1 MGNTKAPNTDMEKT
15 RKRVIADYK
24 KGAKPKELS
33 EKYGLS
39 VNTVKSWINRY
50 KSKNPPAEPG
60 APSAPAPRKP
70 GAPPGNTNAIGNNGG
85 APLGNTNALKH
96 GGYSRIFWD
105 TLDDEEKQMLEELDY
120 DGEQLLLDEISLL
133 SVRERRIMKS
143 IQKHKEAKGGQAVA
157 GIVRSEEKR
166 EFANDEEKRI
176 YEDRMADEVDSGKR
190 LPGRSY
196 RLTTTTEA
204 TYDIIHRLEEAL
216 TRCQAQ
222 KQKCI
227 ESLNKLRIE
236 RGDDGKAA
244 PENNLLQALLA
255 ATTEDIDTDDIPE
268 LQQKTD
274 DSDDLVE

>member
-1 MGNTKAPNTDMEKT
+1 MSNTKAPNSDMEKT

-33 EKYGLS
+33 EKYGVS
-39 VNTVKSWINRY
+39 INTVKSWISRH

-60 APSAPAPRKP
+60 APSAPAPRKA
-70 GAPPGNTNAIGNNGG
+70 GAPPGNTNAVGYG
-85 APLGNTNALKH
+85 APVGNTNALKH
-96 GGYSRIFWD
+96 GGYSKIFWD
-105 TLDDEEKQMLEELDY
+105 TLDEEEKQMLEELDY
-120 DGEQLLLDEISLL
+120 DGEKLLLDEISLL

-143 IQKHKEAKGGQAVA
+143 IQKHKEAKGGQAVV
-157 GIVRSEEKR
+157 GIVRSEKKR
-166 EFANDEEKRI
+166 EFANEEEKRI
-176 YEDRMADEVDSGKR
+176 YEDRVADEVDSGKR

-196 RLTTTTEA
+196 MLTTTTEA

-244 PENNLLQALLA
+244 PENNLLQALLS

-268 LQQKTD
+268 LQQTSEH
-274 DSDDLVE
+274 SDDVVE

>member
-39 VNTVKSWINRY
+39 VNTVKSWISRY

-166 EFANDEEKRI
+166 EFASDEEKRI
-176 YEDRMADEVDSGKR
+176 YEDRIADEVDSGKR

-216 TRCQAQ
+216 TRCLAQ

>member
-1 MGNTKAPNTDMEKT
+1 MSNTKAPNSDMEKT
-15 RKRVIADYK
+15 RKRVIGDYK

-39 VNTVKSWINRY
+39 INTVKSWISRY

-60 APSAPAPRKP
+60 ASSAPAPRKV
-70 GAPPGNTNAIGNNGG
+70 GAPFGNTNAVGNCGG
-85 APLGNTNALKH
+85 APIGNTNALKH
-96 GGYSRIFWD
+96 GGYSKIFWD
-105 TLDDEEKQMLEELDY
+105 TLDEEEKQMIDEMDY
-120 DGEQLLLDEISLL
+120 DGERLLLDEISLL

-143 IQKHKEAKGGQAVA
+143 IQKQKEAKGGQAVSS
-157 GIVRSEEKR
+157 IVRSEEKR
-166 EFANDEEKRI
+166 EFSNEEDKRI
-176 YEDRMADEVDSGKR
+176 YEERMQDKVDSGEV

-255 ATTEDIDTDDIPE
+255 STTEDIDTDDIPE
-268 LQQKTD
+268 LQQTAD

>member
-39 VNTVKSWINRY
+39 VNTVKSWISRY

-166 EFANDEEKRI
+166 EFASDEEKQI
-176 YEDRMADEVDSGKR
+176 YEDRIADEVDSGKR

-268 LQQKTD
+268 LQQTPEH
-274 DSDDLVE
+274 SDDLVE

>member
-1 MGNTKAPNTDMEKT
+1 MSNTKAPNSDMEKT

-39 VNTVKSWINRY
+39 VNTVKSWISRY

-166 EFANDEEKRI
+166 EFASDEEKRI
-176 YEDRMADEVDSGKR
+176 YEDRIADEVDSGKR

-268 LQQKTD
+268 LQQTPEH
-274 DSDDLVE
+274 SDDLVE

>member
-1 MGNTKAPNTDMEKT
+1 MSNTKAPNSDMEKT

-33 EKYGLS
+33 EKYGVS
-39 VNTVKSWINRY
+39 VNTVKSWINRH

-60 APSAPAPRKP
+60 ASSAPAPRKP
-70 GAPPGNTNAIGNNGG
+70 GAPLGNTNAVGYG
-85 APLGNTNALKH
+85 APVGNTNALKH
-96 GGYSRIFWD
+96 GGYSKILWD
-105 TLDDEEKQMLEELDY
+105 TLDEEEKQMLGEMDF
-120 DGEQLLLDEISLL
+120 DGEQLLIDEISLL

-143 IQKHKEAKGGQAVA
+143 IQKHKEAKGGQAVSA
-157 GIVRSEEKR
+157 VVRSEERR
-166 EFANDEEKRI
+166 EFSNEEERRI
-176 YEDRMADEVDSGKR
+176 YEERMQAKVDSGEV

-244 PENNLLQALLA
+244 PENNLLQALLGS
-255 ATTEDIDTDDIPE
+255 TTEDIDTDDIPE
-268 LQQKTD
+268 LQQTTD

>member
-1 MGNTKAPNTDMEKT
+1 MSNTKAPNPDMEKT

-33 EKYGLS
+33 EKYGVS
-39 VNTVKSWINRY
+39 INTVKSWISRH

-70 GAPPGNTNAIGNNGG
+70 GAPPGNTNAVGYG
-85 APLGNTNALKH
+85 APVGNTNALKH
-96 GGYSRIFWD
+96 GGYSKIFWD
-105 TLDDEEKQMLEELDY
+105 TLDEEEKQMLEELDY

-143 IQKHKEAKGGQAVA
+143 IQKHKEAKGGQAVV

-166 EFANDEEKRI
+166 EFANEEEKRI
-176 YEDRMADEVDSGKR
+176 YEERVNDEVDSGKR

-216 TRCQAQ
+216 TRCQSQ

-244 PENNLLQALLA
+244 PENNLLQALLS

-268 LQQKTD
+268 LQQTPEH
-274 DSDDLVE
+274 SDDLVE

>member
-1 MGNTKAPNTDMEKT
+1 MSNSKAPNSEMEKT
-15 RKRVIADYK
+15 RKRVIGEYK

-33 EKYGLS
+33 EKYGVS
-39 VNTVKSWINRY
+39 INTVKSWISRY
-50 KSKNPPAEPG
+50 KSKNAPPSGG
-60 APSAPAPRKP
+60 APDAPAPRKV
-70 GAPPGNTNAIGNNGG
+70 GAPPGNTNAIGNCGG
-85 APLGNTNALKH
+85 APVGNTNALKH
-96 GGYSRIFWD
+96 GGYSKIFWD
-105 TLDDEEKQMLEELDY
+105 TLDEEEKQMLDELDY
-120 DGEQLLLDEISLL
+120 DGENLLIDEISLL

-143 IQKHKEAKGGQAVA
+143 IQKHKEAKGGQAVV

-166 EFANDEEKRI
+166 EFANEEEKRI
-176 YEDRMADEVDSGKR
+176 YEDRVADEVDSGKR

-268 LQQKTD
+268 LQQTPEH
-274 DSDDLVE
+274 SDDLVE

>member
-1 MGNTKAPNTDMEKT
+1 MSNSKAPNSEMEKT
-15 RKRVIADYK
+15 RKRVIGEYK

-33 EKYGLS
+33 EKYGVS
-39 VNTVKSWINRY
+39 INTVKSWINRY
-50 KSKNPPAEPG
+50 KSKNAPPPGG
-60 APSAPAPRKP
+60 APDAPAPRKV
-70 GAPPGNTNAIGNNGG
+70 GAPLGNTNAIGNCGG
-85 APLGNTNALKH
+85 APVGNTNALKH

-105 TLDDEEKQMLEELDY
+105 TLDEEEKQMLEELDY

-143 IQKHKEAKGGQAVA
+143 IQKYKEAKGGQAVV

-166 EFANDEEKRI
+166 EFANEEEKQI
-176 YEDRMADEVDSGKR
+176 YEDRVADEVDSGKR

-216 TRCQAQ
+216 TRCQSQ

-227 ESLNKLRIE
+227 ESLNKLRIG
-236 RGDDGKAA
+236 RGDDGKTA
-244 PENNLLQALLA
+244 PENNLLQALLS

-268 LQQKTD
+268 LQQTPD
-274 DSDDLVE
+274 HSDDLVE

>member
-1 MGNTKAPNTDMEKT
+1 MSNTKAPNSDMEKT

-39 VNTVKSWINRY
+39 INTVKSWISRH

-143 IQKHKEAKGGQAVA
+143 IQKHKEAKGGQAVV

-166 EFANDEEKRI
+166 EFANEEEKRI
-176 YEDRMADEVDSGKR
+176 YEDRVADEVDSGKR

-244 PENNLLQALLA
+244 PENNLLQALLS

-268 LQQKTD
+268 LQQTSEH
-274 DSDDLVE
+274 SDDLVE